1 MKWLV
6 CASVCVLTF
15 GVAGIASAAENPT
28 GTWKWTITRGDQ
40 EREVSVTLKLEDGK
54 LTGSMPGRNDQVT
67 EISDGKF
74 ENDTVSFSVKRARG
88 DREFVIKYSA
98 KVSGDTL
105 TGTIEMPGRNGG
117 EGRSREWTAKRSAE

>member
-15 GVAGIASAAENPT
+15 GLAGVAKAAEDPT

-40 EREVSVTLKLEDGK
+40 EREVSLTLKLEDGK

-74 ENDTVSFSVKRARG
+74 ENDTVSFTIKRTRG
-88 DREFVIKYSA
+88 DREFVTKYSG

-105 TGTIEMPGRNGG
+105 TGTIESPGRGGG
-117 EGRSREWTAKRSAE
+117 EARSREWTAKRSAE